1 MNYGIT
7 QFETRTLQW
16 ELVRRRLCGEGV
28 LPGYVPLMRW
38 LRELDRVTRRSSA
51 S

>member
-16 ELVRRRLCGEGV
+16 ELVRRKLCGQGV
-28 LPGYVPLMRW
+28 LPGYVPLKRW
-38 LRELDRVTRRSSA
+38 LRELERVTPRLSS
-51 S
+51 